1 MYVTP
6 KSLAGKYFRTKFYEN
21 FTIVEFDG
29 EPTPIPKKSLNYV
42 GYSPV
47 SPEFA
52 PFAQKSN
59 PHFSQISAQQYLFYV
74 NTMKSS
80 IFSDFWVDF
89 AKSLTYNTVAS
100 AKIGSE
106 VTKC

>member
-6 KSLAGKYFRTKFYEN
+6 KSLAGKYFPAKFYEN

-47 SPEFA
+47 FPRVYTLCTKIKSAFFTNFRPTSPFLCEYYE
-52 PFAQKSN
+52 K
-59 PHFSQISAQQYLFYV
+59 L
-74 NTMKSS
+74 
-80 IFSDFWVDF
+80 
-89 AKSLTYNTVAS
+89 
-100 AKIGSE
+100 
-106 VTKC
+106 